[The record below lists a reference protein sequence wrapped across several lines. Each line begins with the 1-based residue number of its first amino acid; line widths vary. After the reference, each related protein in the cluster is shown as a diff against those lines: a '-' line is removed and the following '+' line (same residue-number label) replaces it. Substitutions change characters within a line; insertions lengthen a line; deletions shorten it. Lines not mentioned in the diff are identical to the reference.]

1 MSKDN
6 LKEMIKINHNQQTTP
21 VNLRLQEVLA
31 ACGKAKE
38 TKVKS
43 KRTKKPNEIK
53 GEIKK
58 MTKEVNVKIINNKPM
73 VSSKDVSA
81 IFGKDHG
88 LIRKMIREVM
98 EDQGSSEGVIEST
111 FTHARNNIT
120 HPQYYMDFKRLE
132 LVANKFPFL
141 RFNDLKAKYFTNV
154 SNVLADEPKYT
165 LEEEYDDPI
174 VAAIEET
181 ESKFK
186 GEIKEMTN
194 EIKVFNFKENQV
206 RTVIKG
212 EDPWFVVKDVCD
224 VLDLSNS
231 RMALE
236 RLDDDEKGVSS
247 I

>member
-1 MSKDN
+1 
-6 LKEMIKINHNQQTTP
+6 MIKIKPNQQPTT

-38 TKVKS
+38 PKGKPKKVK
-43 KRTKKPNEIK
+43 KANEIK

-58 MTKEVNVKIINNKPM
+58 MTKEANVKIINNKPM

-132 LVANKFPFL
+132 MVANKFPFL
-141 RFNDLKAKYFTNV
+141 RFNDIKVKYFSNV
-154 SNVLADEPKYT
+154 SNVLVDEPNYS

-174 VAAIEET
+174 V
-181 ESKFK
+181 
-186 GEIKEMTN
+186 
-194 EIKVFNFKENQV
+194 
-206 RTVIKG
+206 
-212 EDPWFVVKDVCD
+212 W
-224 VLDLSNS
+224 
-231 RMALE
+231 
-236 RLDDDEKGVSS
+236 VS
-247 I
+247 